1 LIEAF
6 GIDVMARIREFHVR
20 SNCSGITLFHF
31 LRRVLPQGYKVDIP
45 SLIRDGHAEVNGE
58 TGDVDARLR
67 VGDFVTVNED
77 AMKAATK
84 KTPASELEILYE
96 DGAVLCVDKPAGI
109 PVIPDRRPQGKTA
122 VQICRTMY
130 AGRDKHP
137 RPVHRLDK
145 WTSGVLVLALEKKY
159 VEPLTEAFS
168 ERRVNKTYLALVR
181 GIPYPAEGKIDEPIG
196 PNARRMTRIVVGG
209 KLAKPATTLFTTLR
223 SWEGFSLIEA
233 RPETGRTHQ
242 IRVHLSHLGHPIV
255 GDALYGGGDALYLS
269 EFKIDYRLGRG
280 KKERPLLSRQ
290 ALHAARLSFPSPA
303 TGETIT
309 VESGL
314 PKDLDVTLK
323 KLDQYAEPLEP

>member
-1 LIEAF
+1 
-6 GIDVMARIREFHVR
+6 MTRIREFNVR
-20 SNCSGITLFHF
+20 SSCSGITLFHF

-45 SLIRDGHAEVNGE
+45 ALIRDGHVEVNGA
-58 TGDVDARLR
+58 TSDLNATLRL
-67 VGDFVTVNED
+67 GDFVTVVEE

-84 KTPASELEILYE
+84 KTPGSELEILYE
-96 DGAVLCVDKPAGI
+96 DDAVVCVDKPAGI

-122 VQICRTMY
+122 VQICRALY
-130 AGRDKHP
+130 KGKDKHP

-159 VEPLTEAFS
+159 VEPLTDAFS
-168 ERRVNKTYLALVR
+168 ERKVNKTYLALVR
-181 GIPYPAEGKIDEPIG
+181 GTPFPTEGMIDEPIG

-209 KLAKPATTLFTTLR
+209 RLAKPAVTRFRTER
-223 SWEGFSLIEA
+223 SWEGFSLLEVK
-233 RPETGRTHQ
+233 PETGRTHQ
-242 IRVHLSHLGHPIV
+242 IRVHLSHLGHPIL
-255 GDALYGGGDALYLS
+255 GDSLYGGGDALYLS

-309 VESGL
+309 VESRL
-314 PKDLDVTLK
+314 PKDLVVVIK
-323 KLDQYAEPLEP
+323 KLDQYAEPREL